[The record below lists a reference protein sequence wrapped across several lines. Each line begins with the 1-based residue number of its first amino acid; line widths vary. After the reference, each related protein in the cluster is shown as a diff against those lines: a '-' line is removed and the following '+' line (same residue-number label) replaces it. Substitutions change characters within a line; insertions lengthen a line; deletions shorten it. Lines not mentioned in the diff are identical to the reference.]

1 MRLLDRYVIRNFVQV
16 YFYCIAGFTSIWLI
30 FDVSDNISSFIDN
43 HIRLSL
49 VARYY
54 ATQIPQVLIILLPV
68 ALLLSL
74 LFALGRMSRS
84 NEIVS
89 MLTAGVSLPRVLL
102 PLIGIGLL
110 TVAAS
115 MALNYSLAPHA
126 ELARKKFLSEA
137 QSRPATQIQGQVFR
151 NRTDLRTWFIQ
162 NFRLGDNMFNN
173 VQVLQQDANDNIV
186 MSYVAARA
194 YYRPETKTWDLENV
208 RLAYYDAAGNITK
221 EEFRPTLTIE
231 HWSETPFRLSS
242 ANVQAESLSVPELR
256 EYLHFNADFPPTLLA
271 PFRTHFQYRLA
282 LPWTCLVVVCIA
294 APLGIGY
301 SRRGVLSSVAAAVIL
316 VFSNNFL
323 VHLFLALGEG
333 DRVPGWIAAWTPNIL
348 FAAIGLYLLYLRAS
362 NREPPSFNLV
372 CRAAYSCAM
381 NPLPNEWA
389 IKHRADSCA
398 VTQRPFV
405 PGEYFYT
412 LLYHGA
418 DGYRREDLSEEAWQN
433 RNENIRPFSFW
444 KSRYEP
450 LPPKPAE
457 PVPKESAEQLFRRLM
472 ASDSPPANACYVLAA
487 MLERKRVLKQV
498 KTESRDRD
506 AFSFTNRAPQATC
519 SSCLTRNCAWTNWKM
534 CRTRWQSYFAEPRKT
549 DNV

>member
-16 YFYCIAGFTSIWLI
+16 YFYCIAGFISIWLI

-43 HIRLSL
+43 HIAVSL
-49 VARYY
+49 VVRYY

-74 LFALGRMSRS
+74 LFALGRMSRA

-102 PLIGIGLL
+102 PLICIGLL
-110 TVAAS
+110 TVAVT

-126 ELARKKFLSEA
+126 ELARKSFLSEA
-137 QSRPATQIQGQVFR
+137 QSRPARNIQGQVFR

-186 MSYVAARA
+186 MSYVAGRA
-194 YYRPETKTWDLENV
+194 FYRPETKTWDLDNV

-221 EEFRPTLTIE
+221 EEFRPALTIE

-242 ANVQAESLSVPELR
+242 ANVQAESLSVPELS

-301 SRRGVLSSVAAAVIL
+301 SRRGILSSVAAAVIL

-333 DRVPGWIAAWTPNIL
+333 DRVPAWIAAWTPNIL
-348 FAAIGLYLLYLRAS
+348 FASIGLYLLYLRAS
-362 NREPPSFNLV
+362 NREALSFNLF
-372 CRAAYSCAM
+372 AA
-381 NPLPNEWA
+381 
-389 IKHRADSCA
+389 
-398 VTQRPFV
+398 
-405 PGEYFYT
+405 
-412 LLYHGA
+412 
-418 DGYRREDLSEEAWQN
+418 RRIVA
-433 RNENIRPFSFW
+433 R
-444 KSRYEP
+444 
-450 LPPKPAE
+450 
-457 PVPKESAEQLFRRLM
+457 
-472 ASDSPPANACYVLAA
+472 
-487 MLERKRVLKQV
+487 
-498 KTESRDRD
+498 
-506 AFSFTNRAPQATC
+506 
-519 SSCLTRNCAWTNWKM
+519 
-534 CRTRWQSYFAEPRKT
+534 
-549 DNV
+549 

>member
-16 YFYCIAGFTSIWLI
+16 YLYCIAGFTSIWLI

-43 HIRLSL
+43 HIGLAM
-49 VARYY
+49 VVRYY
-54 ATQIPQVLIILLPV
+54 ATQIPQVFIILLPV

-74 LFALGRMSRS
+74 LFALGRMSRA

-102 PLIGIGLL
+102 PLIGVGLL

-126 ELARKKFLSEA
+126 ELARKTFLSEA
-137 QSRPATQIQGQVFR
+137 QSRPARNIQGQVFR

-162 NFRLGDNMFNN
+162 NFRLGDNLFNN

-186 MSYVAARA
+186 MGYSAGRA

-221 EEFRPTLTIE
+221 EEFRPELTIE
-231 HWSETPFRLSS
+231 HWSETPFRLGS

-333 DRVPGWIAAWTPNIL
+333 DRVSAWIAAWTPNIL
-348 FAAIGLYLLYLRAS
+348 FAGIGLYLLYLRAS
-362 NREPPSFNLV
+362 NREPPSFNPF
-372 CRAAYSCAM
+372 AA
-381 NPLPNEWA
+381 
-389 IKHRADSCA
+389 
-398 VTQRPFV
+398 
-405 PGEYFYT
+405 
-412 LLYHGA
+412 
-418 DGYRREDLSEEAWQN
+418 RRIVA
-433 RNENIRPFSFW
+433 R
-444 KSRYEP
+444 
-450 LPPKPAE
+450 
-457 PVPKESAEQLFRRLM
+457 
-472 ASDSPPANACYVLAA
+472 
-487 MLERKRVLKQV
+487 
-498 KTESRDRD
+498 
-506 AFSFTNRAPQATC
+506 
-519 SSCLTRNCAWTNWKM
+519 
-534 CRTRWQSYFAEPRKT
+534 
-549 DNV
+549 

>member
-16 YFYCIAGFTSIWLI
+16 YVYCIAGFISIWLI

-43 HIRLSL
+43 HIGLPL
-49 VARYY
+49 VVRYY
-54 ATQIPQVLIILLPV
+54 ATQIPQVFIILLPV

-74 LFALGRMSRS
+74 LFALGRMSRA

-89 MLTAGVSLPRVLL
+89 MLTAGVSLPRILL

-126 ELARKKFLSEA
+126 ELARKAFLSEA
-137 QSRPATQIQGQVFR
+137 QSRPARIIQGQVFR

-173 VQVLQQDANDNIV
+173 VQVLQQDAKDNIV
-186 MSYVAARA
+186 MSYVAARG

-208 RLAYYDAAGNITK
+208 RLAYYDAAGNITR
-221 EEFRPTLTIE
+221 EEFRPALMIE

-242 ANVQAESLSVPELR
+242 ANVQAESLSVPELH

-333 DRVPGWIAAWTPNIL
+333 DRVPAWIGAWTPNIL
-348 FAAIGLYLLYLRAS
+348 FAGIGLYLLYLRSS
-362 NREPPSFNLV
+362 NREAPSFNLF
-372 CRAAYSCAM
+372 AARR
-381 NPLPNEWA
+381 
-389 IKHRADSCA
+389 I
-398 VTQRPFV
+398 VTR
-405 PGEYFYT
+405 
-412 LLYHGA
+412 
-418 DGYRREDLSEEAWQN
+418 
-433 RNENIRPFSFW
+433 
-444 KSRYEP
+444 
-450 LPPKPAE
+450 
-457 PVPKESAEQLFRRLM
+457 
-472 ASDSPPANACYVLAA
+472 
-487 MLERKRVLKQV
+487 
-498 KTESRDRD
+498 
-506 AFSFTNRAPQATC
+506 
-519 SSCLTRNCAWTNWKM
+519 
-534 CRTRWQSYFAEPRKT
+534 
-549 DNV
+549 